1 MGEAEW
7 FSFETTR
14 GDWRNI
20 VHTYGSD
27 NPDHKVP
34 MGLDL
39 QMHACRVTV
48 HSQAE
53 LRLLFDKLEAW
64 MKILGYSRKDIFA
77 VLISFSE
84 AAANA
89 VRHGNGGD
97 PRVPFQV
104 RYLVRQ
110 DEVWVEVEDEGSG
123 FDWQHPSDAF
133 TGIPVGRP
141 SGRGLFLMRAYMNWV
156 CFNPRGNCVSLG
168 RRRSHE

>member
-1 MGEAEW
+1 MHA
-7 FSFETTR
+7 
-14 GDWRNI
+14 
-20 VHTYGSD
+20 YGKD
-27 NPDHKVP
+27 NHDHDVP

-48 HSQAE
+48 HSHAE
-53 LRLLFDKLEAW
+53 LRVLFEKLEAW
-64 MKILGYSRKDIFA
+64 MRILGYPRKDIFA

-123 FDWQHPSDAF
+123 FDWRQ
-133 TGIPVGRP
+133 P
-141 SGRGLFLMRAYMNWV
+141 SGPYPENSVARPGRRGLFLMRTYMTWV